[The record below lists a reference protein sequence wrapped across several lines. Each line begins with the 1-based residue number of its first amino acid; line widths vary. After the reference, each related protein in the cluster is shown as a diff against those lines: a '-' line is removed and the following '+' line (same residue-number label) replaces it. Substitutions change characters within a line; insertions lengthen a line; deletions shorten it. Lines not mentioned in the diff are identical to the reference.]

1 MGRNWTP
8 EQRARQSEA
17 IKAYW
22 RKKKTPPTI
31 WQRLRRRC
39 CWHDINHDHR
49 CSDVLRGSVL
59 ASAVAQGRWRL

>member
-1 MGRNWTP
+1 MGRKWTP

-31 WQRLRRRC
+31 WQRLLNLVVGAR
-39 CWHDINHDHR
+39 
-49 CSDVLRGSVL
+49 
-59 ASAVAQGRWRL
+59 